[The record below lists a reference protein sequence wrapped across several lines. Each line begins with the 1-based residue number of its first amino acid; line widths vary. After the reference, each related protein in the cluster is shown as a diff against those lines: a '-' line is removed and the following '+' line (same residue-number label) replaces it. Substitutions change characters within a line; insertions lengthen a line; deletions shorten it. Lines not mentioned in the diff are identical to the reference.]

1 MGGIWIEQRRVIAW
15 RQGKNTLHLEWRCLH
30 RRGIR
35 KKGGSCFVISSDTDD
50 GRQLAAMLTRHHPVP
65 GTGNFWFFN
74 LLSRTLIGYWLSYRG
89 GSLQSFNLGWCTIN
103 LYVDPRLTY
112 QLCLCSL
119 CSAIHPMIGKHRLL
133 QVWGLYFSHTSYLSA
148 FSPLNQ
154 SNYFLHW
161 LLAYRTLS
169 RSSDPGWLLCGASL
183 LMKLT
188 IAHLR
193 YANRYLEDV
202 SWGTSDW

>member
-119 CSAIHPMIGKHRLL
+119 CSAIHPMIGKHRLF

-148 FSPLNQ
+148 
-154 SNYFLHW
+154 
-161 LLAYRTLS
+161 LLPSQPIKLLPSLTIGLSDTLPKFWS
-169 RSSDPGWLLCGASL
+169 GLTLMRCISSYEADHCALKVRQSL
-183 LMKLT
+183 LRGCQ
-188 IAHLR
+188 LR
-193 YANRYLEDV
+193 Y
-202 SWGTSDW
+202 